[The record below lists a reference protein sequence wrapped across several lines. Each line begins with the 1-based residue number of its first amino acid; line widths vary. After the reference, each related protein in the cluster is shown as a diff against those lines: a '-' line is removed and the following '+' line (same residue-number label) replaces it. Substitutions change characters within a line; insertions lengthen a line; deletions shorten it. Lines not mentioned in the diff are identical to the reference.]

1 MRASSAAIDYA
12 NIFFE
17 VCQDEKITDEIMYE
31 FRKLLEINDR
41 DIVKFL
47 TIPIISKDDKKEAL
61 DCLVE
66 SGVNVVVVNLMK
78 VLIDNNEL
86 NLFREILFEFQ
97 KIYQEKE
104 KIKVVYVTSARPLD
118 SDMLDTVREG
128 LEKKLDSFVV
138 IITNVIPKL
147 IGGIKIEY
155 DGMVV
160 DNTILKQLN
169 DMKRSFK

>member
-47 TIPIISKDDKKEAL
+47 TIPIISKDHKKEAL
-61 DCLVE
+61 DCLVD

-118 SDMLDTVREG
+118 SDMLDNIREG

-138 IITNVIPKL
+138 VITNVVPKL

-155 DGMVV
+155 DGMIV